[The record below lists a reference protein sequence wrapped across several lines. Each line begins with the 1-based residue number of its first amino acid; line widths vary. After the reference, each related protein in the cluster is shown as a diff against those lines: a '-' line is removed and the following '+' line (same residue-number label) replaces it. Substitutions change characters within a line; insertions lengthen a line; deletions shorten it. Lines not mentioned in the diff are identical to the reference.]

1 MLAQLGHFLVASL
14 LIISQT
20 GLLINAHYC
29 QGEAKQAA
37 FFVDP
42 GSCHTA
48 ASAKKMDMPADCPMH
63 GHMDHSGEDDKGCCS
78 NQSFFQKISIDQ
90 LVFDQ
95 DLPEFSIALPTP
107 PATVFLSL
115 DQVAPSL
122 SSFIHPPPKW
132 HTDLTVLLQVFRL

>member
-29 QGEAKQAA
+29 QGEAKQAT

-42 GSCHTA
+42 GSCHSA
-48 ASAKKMDMPADCPMH
+48 ASAKKMPADCPMH
-63 GHMDHSGEDDKGCCS
+63 GHMDHSGEDDNGCCS

-90 LVFDQ
+90 LVFAQ
-95 DLPEFSIALPTP
+95 DLPEFSAALSIPSALTP
-107 PATVFLSL
+107 LSL
-115 DQVAPSL
+115 AQAVRAVP
-122 SSFIHPPPKW
+122 SFIHPPPKW
-132 HTDLTVLLQVFRL
+132 RTDLTVLLQVFRL